1 MTMNTVHAAMEE
13 LERELANARGI
24 AQACERRAEKA
35 EAALRECHALLQEA
49 YAAMREP
56 TGEWHDYKCNVALV
70 RIRVA
75 IDATLG
81 GMTG

>member
-1 MTMNTVHAAMEE
+1 
-13 LERELANARGI
+13 
-24 AQACERRAEKA
+24 
-35 EAALRECHALLQEA
+35 
-49 YAAMREP
+49 MREP